1 MNRSRLARHC
11 WGVAMSKSLAK
22 FLKSLAKPF
31 LIETRENHKLQTET
45 HLKLSGRVM
54 NVQVLEADG
63 SVAWESGA
71 FDNLI
76 LDQGLNQAASTYIC
90 DLFRACAVGTGN
102 TAPAVGDLGLNAEY
116 ARTVNYLTG
125 AGNCGTTRAT
135 ATQWVMRR
143 TWDFPNPA
151 SNQNF
156 AELGFANSTTP
167 GANLFSRVLIK
178 SGGTPV
184 AVTVLT
190 TQSLRVVYELTVN
203 FNGADQAFNASFGG
217 AWGVVTG
224 TGRLQKTDVAAINPP
239 IQSVTT
245 TGANDSISILATLEP
260 SFAGQISVT
269 DSSAAL
275 LAVGSSQSYGG
286 SVVTLAATLVAYT
299 AGNFFRDKFAT
310 FSTTQANQN
319 IQTFFLT
326 AQNATQPATWAFLM
340 SAAKNKTNLATLT
353 LTFRISWSR

>member
-1 MNRSRLARHC
+1 
-11 WGVAMSKSLAK
+11 MSKSLGQ

-31 LIETRENHKLQTET
+31 VIETRENQKMQTET

-63 SVAWESGA
+63 SVFWESGA
-71 FDNLI
+71 FNNLI
-76 LDQGLNQAASTYIC
+76 LDQGLNQVATTYIC

-102 TAPAVGDLGLNAEY
+102 TAPVVGDLGLNAEY
-116 ARTVNYLTG
+116 ARTINYLTG

-143 TWDFPNPA
+143 TFDFPSPA

-156 AELGFANSTTP
+156 AELGFANSALA

-217 AWGVVTG
+217 TWGNVIG
-224 TGRLQKTDVAAINPP
+224 TGRLGNTFPDTSNGA
-239 IQSVTT
+239 IQSVRT
-245 TGANDSISILATLEP
+245 TGGNDAISFLAGLEP
-260 SFAGQISVT
+260 AIASLLNVSNSNTAL
-269 DSSAAL
+269 AAL
-275 LAVGSSQSYGG
+275 GAGAVTTGTIVTKTFSLSPYVNGSFYRDRF
-286 SVVTLAATLVAYT
+286 VTLA
-299 AGNFFRDKFAT
+299 
-310 FSTTQANQN
+310 TTEANQA
-319 IQTFFLT
+319 IQTFTIGGSL
-326 AQNATQPATWAFLM
+326 QPYSWAFLM
-340 SAAKNKTNLATLT
+340 SAAKTKDNLATLT
-353 LTFRISWSR
+353 LTFRISWGR